1 VGYNDKQ
8 IRQKKR
14 FLLCTSKRQMRPVDR
29 LQRCHI
35 PGIVF
40 NHFSLRFFSLKKS
53 VMFYFRIVLCFVYE
67 TFDFISQQLVKSTI
81 LYCKLPSGLTTKQR
95 LVQLVDA

>member
-1 VGYNDKQ
+1 VYIETTDAPSGPAPEMPYSRHCFQ
-8 IRQKKR
+8 SFFIA
-14 FLLCTSKRQMRPVDR
+14 F
-29 LQRCHI
+29 
-35 PGIVF
+35 
-40 NHFSLRFFSLKKS
+40 FFSQKS

-81 LYCKLPSGLTTKQR
+81 LYCKMPSGLTTKQR